1 MKILL
6 AEDDIRL
13 GELTAHMIR
22 RKTGAV
28 VDWVMTGDS
37 AFNYATASSYDVV
50 VLDWMMPE
58 GDGYDTCVKLRQA
71 GYRGAIMMLTAKDAV
86 QDRVQGL
93 DGGADDYMVK
103 PFEADELLAR
113 LRTLMRR
120 NFAPLQD
127 DIVQIGD
134 WKLRRTSQT
143 VFRDDREE
151 EVQLSPREFQ
161 ILDLLLQNR
170 GLTLSRELILDKVWG
185 LDADVNLKAIDA
197 IVKLIRKKLE
207 SLTSRELIQSIRGVG
222 YKIDA

>member
-6 AEDDIRL
+6 AEDDARL

-22 RKTGAV
+22 KKTGAV
-28 VDWVMTGDS
+28 VDWVTTGGS
-37 AFNYATASSYDVV
+37 AFDYATASSYDVV
-50 VLDWMMPE
+50 VLDWMMPD
-58 GDGYDTCVKLRQA
+58 GDGYETCVKLRQA
-71 GYRGAIMMLTAKDAV
+71 GYRGAILMLTAKDAV

-127 DIVQIGD
+127 DIVRVGD
-134 WKLRRTSQT
+134 WELRRTSQT
-143 VFRDDREE
+143 VFRDGR

-207 SLTSRELIQSIRGVG
+207 RSASRELIQSVRGVG